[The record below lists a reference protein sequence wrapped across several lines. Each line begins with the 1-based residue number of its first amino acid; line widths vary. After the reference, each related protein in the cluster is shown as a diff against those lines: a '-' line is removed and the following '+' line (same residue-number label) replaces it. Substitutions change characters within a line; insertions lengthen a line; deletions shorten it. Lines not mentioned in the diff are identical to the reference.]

1 MNARH
6 LFATGLLAAGLSL
19 GMLAQAA
26 SISVEAA
33 NPGSQSGALAQAL
46 AQYTEREGIS
56 LEVILGQALTR
67 SAMKVAAGQADST
80 FVVPPVVQMMREA
93 SGPYEAHGDR
103 TRDLAEN
110 LRALFGL
117 PGGIFHAVAWA
128 NAGIESW
135 HDVAGKRVYVGPP
148 GGSAAP
154 MITGMIEL
162 ETGLVADEDYDTVRI
177 PWGAATQAFQ
187 DGQFDVLVLSSPVGQ
202 QSLNELSLQREIRL
216 LGISDEVLESEA
228 WRTYT
233 EATATTHGVIP
244 AGTYAGQINGDE
256 DVLTSA
262 NIIYM
267 AVNAGMPDE
276 VAYGYTKAYWEN
288 LDEMKAGNAMLRN
301 LHTED
306 PFIGLNAPL
315 HPGAVQYYRDAG
327 LEIPEH
333 LLE

>member
-1 MNARH
+1 MTSRH

-19 GMLAQAA
+19 GTLAQAA

-33 NPGSQSGALAQAL
+33 GPGSQSGTLVQAL
-46 AQYTEREGIS
+46 AQYTESEGIS
-56 LEVILGQALTR
+56 LEVILGQGLTR

-80 FVVPPVVQMMREA
+80 FVVPPVVKMMREA
-93 SGPYEAHGDR
+93 SGPFEAHGDR
-103 TRDLAEN
+103 ARDLSEN
-110 LRALFGL
+110 LRSLFGL
-117 PGGIFHAVAWA
+117 PGGIFHAVTWA
-128 NAGIESW
+128 DAGVERW

-148 GGSAAP
+148 GGAAAQ
-154 MITGMIEL
+154 MIIGMIEL

-216 LGISDEVLESEA
+216 LGIAEELIESDE
-228 WRTYT
+228 WRAYT
-233 EATATTHGVIP
+233 EETATTHGTIP
-244 AGTYAGQINGDE
+244 AGTYSGQINSDE

-267 AVNAGMPDE
+267 AVNATMPDE
-276 VAYGYTKAYWEN
+276 VAYGYTRAYWEN
-288 LDEMKAGNAMLRN
+288 LDEMKAGNAMLRALN
-301 LHTED
+301 TDD

-315 HPGAVQYYRDAG
+315 HPGAVKYYRDAG